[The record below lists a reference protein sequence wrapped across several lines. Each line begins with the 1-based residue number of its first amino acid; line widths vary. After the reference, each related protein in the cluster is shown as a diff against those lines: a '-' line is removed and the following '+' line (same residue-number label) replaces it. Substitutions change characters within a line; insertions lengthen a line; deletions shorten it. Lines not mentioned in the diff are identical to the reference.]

1 MAWYYILLI
10 VLASVFVF
18 TFILLFIVYITNADL
33 KLVEKIYDK
42 LLEYHDKKH
51 VETKL

>member
-10 VLASVFVF
+10 VLASLFLLTFV
-18 TFILLFIVYITNADL
+18 LLFIVYITNSDL

>member
-10 VLASVFVF
+10 VLASVFLL
-18 TFILLFIVYITNADL
+18 TFVLLFIVYITNSDL
-33 KLVEKIYDK
+33 KLVEKIYNK
-42 LLEYHDKKH
+42 LLDYHDKKH

>member
-18 TFILLFIVYITNADL
+18 TFVLLFIVYITNSDL
-33 KLVEKIYDK
+33 KLVEKIYNM
-42 LLEYHDKKH
+42 LVEYHDKKH
-51 VETKL
+51 TESKL

>member
-10 VLASVFVF
+10 VLASLFLL
-18 TFILLFIVYITNADL
+18 TFILLFIVYITNSDL

>member
-1 MAWYYILLI
+1 MAWYFILLI
-10 VLASVFVF
+10 VLAAVFVF
-18 TFILLFIVYITNADL
+18 LFVLLFIVYITNADL
-33 KLVEKIYDK
+33 KMVEKIYNK